1 MPRITTDG
9 PFDLMDAALDEGS
22 GSSTFDVCS
31 GCLDDFGGAG
41 APWPKHKRLEPYNGE
56 CSVPGLVIADG
67 VEHPDYEDDP
77 YFPGETYHCEVCD
90 VQLTNADD

>member
-9 PFDLMDAALDEGS
+9 PFDLMEAALGGD

-31 GCLDDFGGAG
+31 TCLDEFGGDG
-41 APWPKHKRLEPYNGE
+41 APWPSVRELKPYNGE
-56 CSVPGLVIADG
+56 NGIPGLVIAAG
-67 VEHPDYEDDP
+67 VEHPDYTEDA

-90 VQLTNADD
+90 ERLTDTDD